1 MAGSLAYRTHAA
13 EIYAGRVPAKYSRL
27 LPYITGRRILELGAA
42 EGVLSLLLASRDPT
56 ADVTALELRAERHRT
71 AFEVQRAWQQR
82 GLDVAGCH
90 MELGDIRSFQPL
102 PAYFRQFQTVVA
114 IRMIY
119 YIADDLDRIFAAAAA
134 GGVSSIVL
142 GGNANRAR
150 QWAAAPDSALGRFNF
165 YASVEGM
172 SEVLT
177 AAGYTIAT
185 VVREG
190 DPLVVGRR

>member
-13 EIYAGRVPAKYSRL
+13 EIHAGRVPAKYSRL
-27 LPYITGRRILELGAA
+27 LPYISGRSILELGAA
-42 EGVLSLLLASRDPT
+42 EGVLALLLADRDP
-56 ADVTALELRAERHRT
+56 AAIVTALERRPDRYAAARELQAAWRA
-71 AFEVQRAWQQR
+71 R
-82 GLDVAGCH
+82 GMRVDRCCMVC
-90 MELGDIRSFQPL
+90 GDIRDPRATSLLFGVDAL
-102 PAYFRQFQTVVA
+102 VA

-119 YIADDLDRIFAAAAA
+119 YLGDDLARVFATVASH
-134 GGVSSIVL
+134 VPTVVL

-172 SEVLT
+172 SQVLT

-190 DPLVVGRR
+190 DPLVIGRR